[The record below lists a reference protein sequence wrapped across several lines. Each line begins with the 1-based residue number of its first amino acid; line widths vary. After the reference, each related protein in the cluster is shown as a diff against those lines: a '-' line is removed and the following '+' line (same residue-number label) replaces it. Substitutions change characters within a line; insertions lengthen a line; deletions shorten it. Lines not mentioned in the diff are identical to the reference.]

1 MTDHHFSDT
10 YQIIYL
16 ERKTSTSDN
25 HFSRGN
31 PYYYIRFKN
40 LNSKKTIVTEVVT
53 TFANFK
59 YNGWDELVNTY
70 KILGDC
76 IVWRFEKTMI
86 NHRLPQHHDDY
97 ELPFEL
103 YTNFNKQSIN
113 GDSVVY
119 PKGHIVVD
127 TQLNHVNNNMQK
139 IKKEDAFFEW
149 ELEQDIRATQRIEEF
164 DNGWRSQKLAE
175 LLMPPLQEVSHG

>member
-1 MTDHHFSDT
+1 MTEHHWSDT
-10 YQIIYL
+10 YQIIHL
-16 ERKTSTSDN
+16 ERKISKSKK
-25 HFSRGN
+25 HISRGN
-31 PYYYIRFKN
+31 PYYEIRFKN
-40 LNSKKTIVTEVVT
+40 LNSRKTIVTEVVT
-53 TFANFK
+53 TFGNFK

-70 KILGDC
+70 KTLGDC

-86 NHRLPQHHDDY
+86 NHTLPQHHDDY
-97 ELPFEL
+97 ELPFCL
-103 YTNFNKQSIN
+103 YTNYNKQSIN
-113 GDSVVY
+113 GDSQVR

-127 TQLNHVNNNMQK
+127 TQLNHVDNNMQK

-175 LLMPPLQEVSHG
+175 LLMPHLQEVSHG